1 MLLAGIFFTSFL
13 IGLSGAMMPGPLMTV
28 CIGESARRGA
38 RTGPLLVLGHG
49 ILEMALAM
57 ALFLGLAAYIRDDR
71 IMALVGI
78 VGGAILIFMGT
89 GMLRGAAHLTLSAS
103 PQRSAGIHPV
113 LAGVVVSLANPY
125 WIIWWAT
132 IGLGYI
138 LVSMKS
144 GVQGVA
150 AFLSGHI
157 LADAVWYG
165 LLSFS
170 VTMGRRFISD
180 RLYRGVI
187 VCCAVFL
194 LGFGL
199 YFGAAGFRTLL

>member
-1 MLLAGIFFTSFL
+1 MLAGIFFTSFL
-13 IGLSGAMMPGPLMTV
+13 VAFSGALMPGPLMTV
-28 CIGESARRGA
+28 CISESARRGA
-38 RTGPLLVLGHG
+38 WSGPMLVLGHG
-49 ILEMALAM
+49 ILETALAI
-57 ALFLGLAAYIRDDR
+57 ALFLGLAAYVRDDR
-71 IMALVGI
+71 VMGVVGI
-78 VGGAILIFMGT
+78 VGGAILIFMGA
-89 GMLRGAAHLTLSAS
+89 GMIRGAGRLTLSAS
-103 PQRSAGIHPV
+103 AQRTTGLHPIVAG
-113 LAGVVVSLANPY
+113 AVVSVANPY

-144 GVQGVA
+144 GVQGVT

-165 LLSFS
+165 LLSYS